1 MRTSRGSGGK
11 NKVPV
16 ELKELRSTS
25 KPSRQVV
32 SIYPD
37 FLSRPDP
44 DDIPPPDGISPAAAE
59 AWRRKVDRYRQRGQK
74 IDGCQDA
81 LRTYCELEVA
91 LTAMWRKPP
100 PYNVSMINAYRSFAV
115 EFHDTP
121 ASQRV
126 AVGSSKRDN
135 AFAKFGA

>member
-1 MRTSRGSGGK
+1 MQPGR
-11 NKVPV
+11 
-16 ELKELRSTS
+16 E
-25 KPSRQVV
+25 VV
-32 SIYPD
+32 SIYPN

-44 DDIPPPDGISPAAAE
+44 DEIPPPEGISPAAAE
-59 AWRRKVDRYRQRGQK
+59 AWRRKVDKYRQRGQK

-81 LRTYCELEVA
+81 LKTYCELEVA
-91 LTAMWRKPP
+91 LTAMWKGKP

-135 AFAKFGA
+135 AFAKFGT